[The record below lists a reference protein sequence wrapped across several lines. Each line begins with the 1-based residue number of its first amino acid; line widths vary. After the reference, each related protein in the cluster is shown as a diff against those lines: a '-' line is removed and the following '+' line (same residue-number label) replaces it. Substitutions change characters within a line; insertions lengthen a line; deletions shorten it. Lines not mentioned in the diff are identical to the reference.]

1 MANVETFSE
10 PRLASPS
17 GFLSGTWPKFWI
29 LLLAGGLPMLYPYFS
44 ELWKVERYRYFP
56 FALLAVGYLVYTRW
70 DRQLNPPRSWFS
82 WCVIVIGLFS
92 IVLSAL
98 TQYPWFAAF
107 GLVAI
112 ATCCLS
118 AMRGP
123 HDQSLLGVAVTLWM
137 LVKLPFRI
145 DNTFVS
151 ELQKVTT
158 KLSSVMLDFFAV
170 PHAAVGNVLKLAD
183 RELFVAE
190 ACSGVQSVFTL
201 AFVACLLISV
211 FRLRLWMFPV
221 YLCVAIILAV
231 AANIMRVTSIAVAA
245 SWYEID
251 LAGGW
256 AHEAVG
262 YVCLAIAIGFLLSF
276 DRMAVILFHDMGEQ
290 DKSSG
295 TNPFMAIWNWLSLRD
310 EEFDSD
316 TEDNGP
322 PAAHLKQPVS
332 RNNILSRLT
341 SLAPVRW
348 VFVAFIACLSIFSI
362 FQIANSTGAKI
373 AVGEDAMLFEPPP
386 SVISG
391 QHGVLTVLDH
401 KAERGGKDARL
412 GKNADIWS
420 CVTTDGK
427 LSAQVVLSQSYAGWK
442 ELCVCYEGR
451 AWKLVDRTV
460 EQRPRTEMEVDENYR
475 TSYAVGRFKG
485 QAGENAYL
493 LFSAIRPDGTVM
505 PALTGVGALGNRFI
519 HRFDMSGVWELEDV
533 MMLQMWIVTDQKLQ
547 PMVLNKLEEDFVQF
561 RSNIAN
567 AAMEGAVAVAKVAS
581 VHSGQSMPQPNQTPR
596 VNNTTR
602 YAMNEQNKTKIAGSK

>member
-1 MANVETFSE
+1 MASS
-10 PRLASPS
+10 R

-29 LLLAGGLPMLYPYFS
+29 LLLAAGVPMLYPYFS

-56 FALLAVGYLVYTRW
+56 FAMLAVGYLVYTRS
-70 DRQLNPPRSWFS
+70 DRQLYPPRSWFS
-82 WCVIVIGLFS
+82 WCVIAAGLFS
-92 IVLSAL
+92 IALSAL

-107 GLVAI
+107 GFVAI

-123 HDQSLLGVAVTLWM
+123 HDRSLLGVAVTLWM

-221 YLCVAIILAV
+221 YLCVAIVLAV

-262 YVCLAIAIGFLLSF
+262 YLCLAIAIGFLLSF
-276 DRMAVILFHDMGEQ
+276 DRMAVILFHDMGAQE
-290 DKSSG
+290 KSSG
-295 TNPFMAIWNWLSLRD
+295 TNPFMAVWNWLSLRD
-310 EEFDSD
+310 EEFEADL
-316 TEDNGP
+316 EDNGP
-322 PAAHLKQPVS
+322 VANLQQPVS
-332 RNNILSRLT
+332 RNHILTRLT
-341 SLAPVRW
+341 SMAPVRW
-348 VFVAFIACLSIFSI
+348 VFVAFIACLSLFSV
-362 FQIANSTGAKI
+362 FQIASSTRAKI
-373 AVGEDAMLFEPPP
+373 AVGEDALLFEPLPN
-386 SVISG
+386 VISG

-420 CVTTDGK
+420 CVSADGK

-460 EQRPRTEMEVDENYR
+460 EQRPRSEMQTDESYR

-561 RSNIAN
+561 RSGIAN
-567 AAMEGAVAVAKVAS
+567 AAMGGAGAPAKITS
-581 VHSGQSMPQPNQTPR
+581 VNGGPNAPQPNQLPSVGDTER
-596 VNNTTR
+596 HVI
-602 YAMNEQNKTKIAGSK
+602 NEQKNRKIAGSN